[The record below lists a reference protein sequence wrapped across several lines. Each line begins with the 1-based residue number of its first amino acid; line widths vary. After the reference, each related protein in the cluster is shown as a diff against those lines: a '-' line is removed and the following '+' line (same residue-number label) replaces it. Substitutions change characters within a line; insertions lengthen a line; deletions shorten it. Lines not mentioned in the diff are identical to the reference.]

1 MKFSIDF
8 LFTRII
14 FFLNYRILLYFLAFK
29 AKTFITF
36 LTLFLWTST
45 VFYFI
50 LSYLILAYLILSYLI
65 YSHLF
70 LSNLFL
76 SNLDFAFASL
86 IRCPGYTEL
95 MWSIQSRANYCNYW
109 SLRGGKNIFAFFATR
124 SNVLCNNYWS
134 TKGEWVFKNIKL
146 QYKLVRKIQCDYF
159 FILL

>member
-50 LSYLILAYLILSYLI
+50 LFYLIFSYLSLAYLILSYLI
-65 YSHLF
+65 FYHLF
-70 LSNLFL
+70 SSILIKSILIKSWLCLCFSNR
-76 SNLDFAFASL
+76 S
-86 IRCPGYTEL
+86 PGYTEL

-134 TKGEWVFKNIKL
+134 TKGEWVFKNIKFT
-146 QYKLVRKIQCDYF
+146 V
-159 FILL
+159 

>member
-1 MKFSIDF
+1 M
-8 LFTRII
+8 
-14 FFLNYRILLYFLAFK
+14 LYFLAFK

-50 LSYLILAYLILSYLI
+50 LFYLIFSYLSLAYLILSYLI
-65 YSHLF
+65 LSFIIYSHLF
-70 LSNLFL
+70 SSNLFL

-86 IRCPGYTEL
+86 TGLPVIRNLCGRFKAGQITAIIGPSGAGKTSL
-95 MWSIQSRANYCNYW
+95 LSL
-109 SLRGGKNIFAFFATR
+109 LRGQTYYATITGVLR
-124 SNVLCNNYWS
+124 VSGYSKISN
-134 TKGEWVFKNIKL
+134 L